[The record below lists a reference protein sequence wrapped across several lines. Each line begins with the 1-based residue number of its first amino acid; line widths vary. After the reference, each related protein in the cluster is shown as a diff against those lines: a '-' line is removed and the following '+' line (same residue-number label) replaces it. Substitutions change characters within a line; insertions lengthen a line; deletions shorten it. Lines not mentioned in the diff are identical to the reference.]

1 MLAKLNFRQEKIQEV
16 PFYIKTTNTTKTVGK
31 MLYKIIFYLT
41 VCWAVGTFN
50 KRLSLNQIYHGGIPS
65 FFCNKPEQKIH
76 YPLNWININKKT
88 IKETSKNNY
97 NYLPRRL
104 FSGQIILLKS
114 SQLKPVRNM
123 LQLLMFVQTRLR

>member
-1 MLAKLNFRQEKIQEV
+1 MEGSQV
-16 PFYIKTTNTTKTVGK
+16 
-31 MLYKIIFYLT
+31 
-41 VCWAVGTFN
+41 
-50 KRLSLNQIYHGGIPS
+50 
-65 FFCNKPEQKIH
+65 FFCNEPEQKIR

-97 NYLPRRL
+97 DYLPRRL

-123 LQLLMFVQTRLR
+123 LQLLMLVQTRLR